1 MFYVYFAAKIQSFF
15 EYKGLL
21 QRFNSILLI
30 FWPYD
35 SVIVLRWIYGG

>member
-15 EYKGLL
+15 EYKEML
-21 QRFNSILLI
+21 QRFNAILLI